1 MLKHQFVTSGA
12 VAVALAIT
20 VGSPAVATS
29 HQEQSPEAYR
39 GAGNGASDLPDVS
52 VNGRYV
58 VFQSSSTNLVPGDT
72 NARIDVFLRD
82 TALNKTRLIS
92 KARAGGPANG
102 DSTDA
107 VVSDD
112 GKIIVFT
119 STASNIVAGDTNGK
133 PDVFR
138 TDLSTGITTRVSTS
152 QTGTQANKESKRG
165 RISSDGKTVAFIS
178 SATNI
183 VPGDTNNVQDIFV
196 RTYATATVK
205 RVSTTPNGT
214 QLTVPSYSPS
224 VSFDGKAVGWIN
236 DPFGDP
242 AVNAWCGSVGKTLAV
257 LSKKVSSATRPVV
270 VEAVCKSSYLDK
282 VVDPRINMTGK
293 IGFTLLSN
301 GGYAMFAARGQGAL
315 VTYNYNADYYT
326 RTWWDEGRW
335 GSAMVSTSEYDDY
348 LHVNDTA
355 TGEKDIYWPANSLA
369 MSPDGTTIALQDRSN
384 RQVYI
389 YNHNSGDSK
398 LVSQS

>member
-138 TDLSTGITTRVSTS
+138 TDLSTGIATARPSPLSAAPQTSFPETPTTSRTS
-152 QTGTQANKESKRG
+152 
-165 RISSDGKTVAFIS
+165 S
-178 SATNI
+178 SAHM
-183 VPGDTNNVQDIFV
+183 P
-196 RTYATATVK
+196 R
-205 RVSTTPNGT
+205 R
-214 QLTVPSYSPS
+214 PSSE
-224 VSFDGKAVGWIN
+224 F
-236 DPFGDP
+236 
-242 AVNAWCGSVGKTLAV
+242 
-257 LSKKVSSATRPVV
+257 RP
-270 VEAVCKSSYLDK
+270 
-282 VVDPRINMTGK
+282 
-293 IGFTLLSN
+293 
-301 GGYAMFAARGQGAL
+301 
-315 VTYNYNADYYT
+315 
-326 RTWWDEGRW
+326 
-335 GSAMVSTSEYDDY
+335 
-348 LHVNDTA
+348 
-355 TGEKDIYWPANSLA
+355 
-369 MSPDGTTIALQDRSN
+369 
-384 RQVYI
+384 RQTE
-389 YNHNSGDSK
+389 HN
-398 LVSQS
+398 